1 MTDTNPSGA
10 SLAPVADSSAPAAR
24 AETPAGN
31 FGSTRGSGLARGK
44 RQSSAS
50 APAAASP
57 VKTDYKPTALEIITP
72 QREYKNPFASPE
84 PASAPA
90 DEPAEIKEPEA
101 AAPRIEPEQ
110 AAVQAVTFAEEPVE
124 EKSEIQIL
132 PPAEAIRPAVSW
144 ESPSASDGRQESHA
158 DDRPARDD
166 RPTFR
171 PDRRED
177 QNGGAQAEVQRPSF
191 EGREPRRDSSQRQ
204 PRDPREARQP
214 RDPRDERQP
223 RDPREAR
230 QPRDPR
236 DERQPR
242 DPRYARQPRDPRDER
257 PQYGQNTPST
267 RAPEAAKPASG
278 GFFGWLKSL
287 FAGPKPVEAPTS
299 RESGRESG
307 GETFGDGHRPRR
319 RHRGGRG
326 HGGQSQ
332 GYRGDRPDLNG
343 DRPQGERGDRP
354 QGERSEH
361 GGDRQGGNRR
371 RGYRGGPGRDRGGE
385 PRSEGH
391 KGGGAI

>member
-10 SLAPVADSSAPAAR
+10 SFAPVADPSAPAAS
-24 AETPAGN
+24 AGTPAGN

-57 VKTDYKPTALEIITP
+57 VKADYKPTALEIITP

-90 DEPAEIKEPEA
+90 PQHAEIREPEA
-101 AAPRIEPEQ
+101 PVARIEPEQ
-110 AAVQAVTFAEEPVE
+110 TASPTAPVAEEALE
-124 EKSEIQIL
+124 EKSGIQIL

-144 ESPSASDGRQESHA
+144 ESTSASDVRQDSRPE
-158 DDRPARDD
+158 DRPMRDD

-177 QNGGAQAEVQRPSF
+177 QNGSSQPEGQNPRF
-191 EGREPRRDSSQRQ
+191 DGREPRRDSFQRQ

-223 RDPREAR
+223 RDPRDAR

-236 DERQPR
+236 F
-242 DPRYARQPRDPRDER
+242 ARQPRDPRDER
-257 PQYGQNTPST
+257 PQYEQSSRAA
-267 RAPEAAKPASG
+267 RAPEAATPVSG
-278 GFFGWLKSL
+278 GFFGWLKRL
-287 FAGPKPVEAPTS
+287 FGGQKPVEAQPA
-299 RESGRESG
+299 RESGAEA
-307 GETFGDGHRPRR
+307 FGDGHRPRR

-326 HGGQSQ
+326 HGGQQ
-332 GYRGDRPDLNG
+332 GYRGDRPEFG
-343 DRPQGERGDRP
+343 ADRPQGERGDRP
-354 QGERSEH
+354 QGERSEF
-361 GGDRQGGNRR
+361 GGGGQRR
-371 RGYRGGPGRDRGGE
+371 RNRGGQGRDRGGE